1 LCDSN
6 TSFITTICWRTCGEE
21 GRRAVVSVCMQGQ
34 ASALS
39 AGAIV
44 GAQRRCVGRM
54 KALCWAYGGAVLGP
68 MEALC
73 WAHRIEQ
80 PFAGGR
86 AGEAAEDGRV
96 QGCDG
101 SVHIGIVHLWGTG
114 AVVSTCMQARVATDR
129 STFGIVHLPDTEGN
143 QRSSSAIR
151 HAIRHAMACHQ
162 ACNQACNQPT
172 LGSRHWSASL
182 VSARWGWNETR
193 RGEHLHA
200 GRGLGGNQHAW
211 MIRIESKWRM

>member
-1 LCDSN
+1 
-6 TSFITTICWRTCGEE
+6 
-21 GRRAVVSVCMQGQ
+21 
-34 ASALS
+34 
-39 AGAIV
+39 
-44 GAQRRCVGRM
+44 
-54 KALCWAYGGAVLGP
+54 VLGP

-96 QGCDG
+96 KGCDG
-101 SVHIGIVHLWGTG
+101 SVHIGIVHLWGKG
-114 AVVSTCMQARVATDR
+114 AVVSTCMQARVAIDR
-129 STFGIVHLPDTEGN
+129 STFGIVHLPCTEGN
-143 QRSSSAIR
+143 QRSSAAIR

-162 ACNQACNQPT
+162 ACHQACNRPT

>member
-1 LCDSN
+1 
-6 TSFITTICWRTCGEE
+6 
-21 GRRAVVSVCMQGQ
+21 
-34 ASALS
+34 
-39 AGAIV
+39 
-44 GAQRRCVGRM
+44 
-54 KALCWAYGGAVLGP
+54 

-96 QGCDG
+96 KGCDG

-143 QRSSSAIR
+143 QHSSATIR
-151 HAIRHAMACHQ
+151 HAIRHAIRVQSAHLRQQACHQ
-162 ACNQACNQPT
+162 ACNGVPSGMQSAHLRQWRAIRRAI
-172 LGSRHWSASL
+172 RHAISPP
-182 VSARWGWNETR
+182 
-193 RGEHLHA
+193 
-200 GRGLGGNQHAW
+200 
-211 MIRIESKWRM
+211 